1 MGAKLRRVRDE
12 SVYRVRLVGLTLFGP
27 ATLDEEHDPVQ
38 ALRRQYGKVPRRRR
52 Q

>member
-1 MGAKLRRVRDE
+1 MASMLRRVRDE
-12 SVYRVRLVGLTLFGP
+12 SAYRIRLVGLTLFGP

-52 Q
+52 R